1 MLVLNAPKFFSLSW
15 GLIKKFI
22 DPRTAQRIHVYSS
35 GEKGMTALRQMVDQ
49 TEIPVDYGGTNVS
62 ISEAFRK
69 EAEDPELLRQDIQL
83 LYVRQ
88 KSKATAKQ
96 TWELKQG
103 ECMTITAYTRSVS
116 GGSITVLMN
125 GVAVKTVEASC
136 RFEGPEEAPSPNAIT
151 LVSKLSGPGTVSL
164 KIKDLNNAD
173 SQKYRKESRG
183 YFLLV
188 GDVKEDKIDWLES
201 TQIFAL
207 AA

>member
-1 MLVLNAPKFFSLSW
+1 MLILNAPKFFTLSW

-69 EAEDPELLRQDIQL
+69 EAADPELLRQDIQL
-83 LYVRQ
+83 LYVRK

-136 RFEGPEEAPSPNAIT
+136 LFEGPEEAPSPNAIT

-188 GDVKEDKIDWLES
+188 GDVKEDKID
-201 TQIFAL
+201 
-207 AA
+207 